1 MFWQLTKWTYF
12 QFNEKKKKID
22 VLLSLYFQ
30 YKIIKVESKIN
41 KFMSFWRMAVVGYH
55 TSVNC
60 WVQKNCF
67 SNSILKLKKKKTAV
81 NWSTVC
87 CCFYKQL
94 GKLQAIFARPN
105 NYVSSNMIFSS
116 CSIMYFPT
124 CIIGKE
130 QMYILD
136 YFRTCILNIINWP
149 ALRKHRCTKQGSM
162 PESGRKTRQAPSS

>member
-1 MFWQLTKWTYF
+1 
-12 QFNEKKKKID
+12 
-22 VLLSLYFQ
+22 
-30 YKIIKVESKIN
+30 
-41 KFMSFWRMAVVGYH
+41 MSFWRMAVVGYH

-67 SNSILKLKKKKTAV
+67 WNSILKLKKKKTAV

-136 YFRTCILNIINWP
+136 YFRTCWLNIINWP
-149 ALRKHRCTKQGSM
+149 ALRKHRCKQRSM
-162 PESGRKTRQAPSS
+162 PESGRKTCQAPSS